1 VRPNQTL
8 RDDVLVV
15 FDRTF
20 AITAA
25 LQFLAVVVAFIG
37 ILSALLSWQL
47 DKQREIGILRAI
59 GLTTRQMWGLI
70 MLESGLLGSVA
81 GILAIP
87 TGYTLALILIYII
100 NKRSFGWT
108 LQLNLEPEPFVQA
121 LALSILAAV
130 LASIYPAFKIS
141 RSVTTVALR
150 SE

>member
-1 VRPNQTL
+1 
-8 RDDVLVV
+8 
-15 FDRTF
+15 
-20 AITAA
+20 
-25 LQFLAVVVAFIG
+25 
-37 ILSALLSWQL
+37 
-47 DKQREIGILRAI
+47 
-59 GLTTRQMWGLI
+59 MWGLI

-108 LQLNLEPEPFVQA
+108 LQMNLEPEPFIQA